1 MCHAVRLAV
10 ETFVGL
16 SVGTFGLVGAESRS
30 ATSRC
35 VAQQLAHVSASY
47 DTLAVGDAVSV
58 DGILAV
64 DLVGLDAL
72 DALVVGLEF
81 GFAPAFAEVFASAF
95 GASTFVA

>member
-16 SVGTFGLVGAESRS
+16 SVGTFGLVGAESRL

-72 DALVVGLEF
+72 VVGLEF